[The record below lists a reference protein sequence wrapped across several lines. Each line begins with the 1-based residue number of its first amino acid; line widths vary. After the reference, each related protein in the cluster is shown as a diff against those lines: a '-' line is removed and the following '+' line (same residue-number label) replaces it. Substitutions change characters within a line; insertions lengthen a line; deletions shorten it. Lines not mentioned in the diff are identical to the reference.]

1 MNVIAWSENLDV
13 AKAEAAGVTWVP
25 KDELFARSDILSIHL
40 RLSERTRGLVG
51 AEPLA
56 AMKSTAWLVNT
67 SRGPIVDEPSLIG
80 ALTAQSIGGAA
91 LDVFDAEPLPL
102 DHPLRRLPN
111 ALVTPHIGGVAEDLY
126 RTFYGD
132 AAAKIA
138 GWLDRVEDR

>member
-1 MNVIAWSENLDV
+1 MNVIAWSENLDP
-13 AKAEAAGVTWVP
+13 AKAEAAGATWVP

-40 RLSERTRGLVG
+40 LLSERTRGLVG
-51 AEPLA
+51 ADQLA

-67 SRGPIVDEPSLIG
+67 SRGPIIDEHSLVG
-80 ALTAQSIGGAA
+80 ALTARSIGGAA
-91 LDVFDAEPLPL
+91 LDVFDTEPLPV

-111 ALVTPHIGGVAEDLY
+111 ALVTPHIGGVAQSLY

-132 AAAKIA
+132 AAAEIA